1 MRLTLHIG
9 TAKSGSTSLQVALSR
24 SALSLARAGV
34 YYDHRTL
41 NQNRLELLVRDPS
54 RWTRQHRSMD
64 DGARARGIKQ
74 AEEIVAR
81 LRKATTGRRYAEAIV
96 SSEYLSLFN
105 AGEAGRLLDR
115 LDLPDVEIQ
124 VVCYVRR
131 PSHHWLSVS
140 QQLLKASSRFPA
152 AIDYRYSLQ
161 KKLEAWQSDSR
172 VRRMIVRPSDRSQL
186 VRGSIVSDFVA
197 NVVPAAVMAEVD
209 VRANESMTAEMA
221 ILQQRFRAATHPDMD
236 NRSTQVGRRV
246 FEAILEVSRDVP
258 GTPLQA
264 RQDLLDLVDKQH
276 VATLRW
282 LKSTYGVQLVPAD
295 ELDRLETLAIDP
307 SLGRETRVEE
317 ICRSFNQDALD
328 RLSAG
333 VLYHLAREEHR
344 SPVGRTLLARLGS
357 RIRRGLTGRY

>member
-9 TAKSGSTSLQVALSR
+9 TTKSGSTSLQIALR
-24 SALSLARAGV
+24 RCAPSLAKVGV

-41 NQNRLELLVRDPS
+41 NHNRLELLVRDPS

-64 DGARARGIKQ
+64 DRARARGIKK

-96 SSEYLSLFN
+96 SAEYLSLFN
-105 AGEAGRLLDR
+105 AGEAGQLLDR

-131 PSHHWLSVS
+131 PSHHWLSLG
-140 QQLLKASSRFPA
+140 QQLLKASSTFPA
-152 AIDYRYSLQ
+152 AIDYRYNLQ
-161 KKLEAWQSDSR
+161 ETLEAWQSDSR

-197 NVVPAAVMAEVD
+197 NVVPAAVMAED
-209 VRANESMTAEMA
+209 AVRVNESMTTEAA

-236 NRSTQVGRRV
+236 NRFTPVGSRV
-246 FEAILEVSRDVP
+246 LNAILEVSRDVP

-264 RQDLLDLVDKQH
+264 HQALLDLVDRQH

-282 LKSTYGVQLVPAD
+282 LKSRYGVQLVPAD

-317 ICRSFNQDALD
+317 ICRSFNPDALD

-333 VLYHLAREEHR
+333 VLYHLAKEENR
-344 SPVGRTLLARLGS
+344 SSVRSTLLARLGS
-357 RIRRGLTGRY
+357 RIRRGMARR